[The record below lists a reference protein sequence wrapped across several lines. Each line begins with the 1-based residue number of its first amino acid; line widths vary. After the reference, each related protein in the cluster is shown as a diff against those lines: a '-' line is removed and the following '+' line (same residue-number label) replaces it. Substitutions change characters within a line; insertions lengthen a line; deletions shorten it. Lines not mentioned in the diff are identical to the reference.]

1 MIEKF
6 KKISVIGRIA
16 YGIMCA
22 EEYLIVKY
30 PKKSWDI
37 VFEKYWEVTNLRY
50 WDEWMDEVMEYIP
63 EYLFEF
69 DNYEDSN
76 FEYLKEEKYNELKN
90 LYENISSDSDVN
102 TILKMVWS
110 LANSHAY
117 ASINGYGKESLD
129 NLNAI
134 ILFLENNNINLPD
147 FTKIDDLLFLENKGW
162 GIRFDGKYLSKTLK

>member
-6 KKISVIGRIA
+6 KKISIIGRIA

-30 PKKSWDI
+30 PKKSWNI
-37 VFEKYWEVTNLRY
+37 VFEKYWEITNLRY
-50 WDEWMDEVMEYIP
+50 WDEWMDEVIEYIP

-69 DNYEDSN
+69 DNYETSD

-90 LYENISSDSDVN
+90 LYKDISSDVN
-102 TILKMVWS
+102 TILKMVWN

-117 ASINGYGKESLD
+117 TSISGYGKESVD

-134 ILFLENNNINLPD
+134 ILFLKNSNIKLPD
-147 FTKIDDLLFLENKGW
+147 FTQIDNLLFSENKGW